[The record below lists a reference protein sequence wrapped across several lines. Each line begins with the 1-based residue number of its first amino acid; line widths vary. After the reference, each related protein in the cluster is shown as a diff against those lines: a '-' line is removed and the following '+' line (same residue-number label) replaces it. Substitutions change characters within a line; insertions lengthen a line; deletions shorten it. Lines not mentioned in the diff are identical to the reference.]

1 LIFCNELLERR
12 LEWVSGAKP
21 LSGNADWLVEKND
34 NALGKD
40 GSVMKN
46 SKRLLI
52 LFMVAA
58 ILGCFCPLGIAM
70 DEAQIS
76 QKFEAFEKAWL
87 KNLSE
92 KGPYGEKSM
101 KVEKGA
107 GGGNLYVAKY
117 DILKDRAGRA
127 IKKTSQPATPYIGV
141 MRYEVWTCSAF
152 GKTPEEA
159 KAGKFECENTS
170 QNREIFRF
178 NGTEWVY

>member
-1 LIFCNELLERR
+1 
-12 LEWVSGAKP
+12 
-21 LSGNADWLVEKND
+21 
-34 NALGKD
+34 
-40 GSVMKN
+40 MKN

-52 LFMVAA
+52 MFMAVAF
-58 ILGCFCPLGIAM
+58 LGWFCPQGIAM
-70 DEAQIS
+70 DEAQIK
-76 QKFEAFEKAWL
+76 QKFDTFQKSWL

-92 KGPYGEKSM
+92 MGPYGEKSM

-107 GGGNLYVAKY
+107 GGGSLFVAKY
-117 DILKDRAGRA
+117 DTLKDRAGSQ

-152 GKTPEEA
+152 GKTAEQA